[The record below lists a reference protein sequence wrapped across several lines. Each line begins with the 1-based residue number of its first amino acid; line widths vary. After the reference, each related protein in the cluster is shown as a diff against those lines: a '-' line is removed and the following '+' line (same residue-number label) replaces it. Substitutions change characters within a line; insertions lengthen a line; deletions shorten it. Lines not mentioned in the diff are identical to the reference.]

1 VWHSSL
7 TLLFVYYLTA
17 LSVAVAEQE
26 KQFIIMKKSIFILTA
41 LFAAMFVNAQ
51 TYTIVSRSNDT
62 IKLQSNKVGDAIKSI
77 IPGKTSDSDNNFR
90 LIEKEEN
97 GKKSLLF
104 IEFTQILEKIF
115 ISYETDMVHAG
126 DWDVKTYGFSD
137 IYSAVKRENAI
148 LLKGNLLGMEI
159 EIYQR
164 PEIFKDIINI
174 DGIEFPSPIKVQAF
188 ENKTAQD
195 MLDKK
200 QEKFAEMYKLGLTED
215 DISSTESEANECY
228 IAYLLLTGNFDTS
241 ADRTLM
247 TDLCNKDR
255 VKELIAKYNEKQLEY
270 LAQWHDSRLN
280 KYAK

>member
-77 IPGKTSDSDNNFR
+77 IPGKTSDTDNNFR

>member
-1 VWHSSL
+1 M
-7 TLLFVYYLTA
+7 
-17 LSVAVAEQE
+17 AVAEQE
-26 KQFIIMKKSIFILTA
+26 KQFIIMKKSIFILAA
-41 LFAAMFVNAQ
+41 LLAATVLNAQ

-62 IKLQSNKVGDAIKSI
+62 IKLQSNKVGDALKSI
-77 IPGKTSDSDNNFR
+77 IPGKTSDIDNNFR

-104 IEFTQILEKIF
+104 IEFTQVLEKIF

-137 IYSAVKRENAI
+137 IYSAVKRVNAI

-195 MLDKK
+195 VLAKK
-200 QEKFAEMYKLGLTED
+200 QEKFAEIYKLGLTED

-228 IAYLLLTGNFDTS
+228 IAYLLLTGNFDIS

-255 VKELIAKYNEKQLEY
+255 AMELKAKYNEKQLEY
-270 LAQWHDSRLN
+270 LAKGHDSRLN

>member
-1 VWHSSL
+1 MP
-7 TLLFVYYLTA
+7 TA
-17 LSVAVAEQE
+17 AAEQE
-26 KQFIIMKKSIFILTA
+26 KQFIIMKKSIFILA
-41 LFAAMFVNAQ
+41 VLSAATVLNAQ

-62 IKLQSNKVGDAIKSI
+62 IKLQSNKVGDALKSI
-77 IPGKTSDSDNNFR
+77 IPGKTSDIDNNFR

-104 IEFTQILEKIF
+104 IEFTQVLEKIF

-148 LLKGNLLGMEI
+148 LLKGDLLGMKI

-195 MLDKK
+195 VLAKK
-200 QEKFAEMYKLGLTED
+200 QEKFVAEIFKLGLTEN
-215 DISSTESEANECY
+215 DISSTKSEANECY

-255 VKELIAKYNEKQLEY
+255 VKELMAKYNEKQLEY
-270 LAQWHDSRLN
+270 LAQGHDSRLN